1 MSFTT
6 DTPAAPAE
14 HATPPKV
21 LASDLCW
28 LLGRANQLLNAE
40 FSTALEA
47 SGISPRQH
55 SVLATALTGEHT
67 QTDLAR
73 IVGLDKTTMMVTLD
87 ELERA
92 GLAERRPLASDRR
105 ARIVAVTPAGRRK
118 ARKAEEVLDRV
129 RGEVLSI
136 LPAEQRQSFLESLG
150 QLACTHRS
158 APGGCAGPETA

>member
-6 DTPAAPAE
+6 GMSAVSAEQAAPPE
-14 HATPPKV
+14 V

-87 ELERA
+87 ELERS
-92 GLAERRPLASDRR
+92 GLAERRPLPSDRR
-105 ARIVAVTPAGRRK
+105 ARIVAVTPDGQRK
-118 ARKAEEVLDRV
+118 VQEAEEVLDRV

-136 LPAEQRQSFLESLG
+136 LPADQRQIFLQSLG
-150 QLACTHRS
+150 QLACTQRS
-158 APGGCAGPETA
+158 ATGDCAGPQI

>member
-6 DTPAAPAE
+6 STPAGPVEQTAPPE
-14 HATPPKV
+14 V

-55 SVLATALTGEHT
+55 TVLVTALTGEHT

-92 GLAERRPLASDRR
+92 GLAERRPLPSDRR
-105 ARIVAVTPAGRRK
+105 ARIVAVTAAGRGK
-118 ARKAEEVLDRV
+118 VQEAEEVLDRV

-136 LPAEQRQSFLESLG
+136 LPDDQRQSFLQSLG
-150 QLACTHRS
+150 QLACTQRS
-158 APGGCAGPETA
+158 GTGDCAGPQI